1 VGKIKR
7 IFKAFSVI
15 AVVLTIAASE
25 RVSFGAEQVDIKS
38 LKLTQDLVYATNP
51 ISTGNYA
58 ISAAQ
63 AAEITNRLGINIVVQ
78 PTSGPEGIVIGMKEG
93 VAQLGLVSTGLV
105 QDPWEDEED
114 SFKHVRVLMV
124 GDGLRFGFVTR
135 EDLGIKTIPD
145 LKGKRVTYG
154 GLSLSHFRAAEG
166 ILRAYDLD
174 PAKDVTTLDMAFS
187 TAGFVDLAEGRTDAT
202 IGSIA
207 GSKMD
212 ELASKCKPYVIP
224 IDVEHAKKA
233 SEITGGLLVPGPIQ
247 NEVPGAPLGTPMV
260 AMLNSIIVTE
270 NVDDDTV
277 YAITRILI
285 EGQKQLGEVASDLKF
300 WLPEGNATTDALYPY
315 HPGAIRYYKEAG
327 LWNDELEAW
336 NKGVLD
342 KYGLKR

>member
-1 VGKIKR
+1 MS
-7 IFKAFSVI
+7 IFKAFSITALIVM
-15 AVVLTIAASE
+15 ALAMTQASCAA
-25 RVSFGAEQVDIKS
+25 GQVNLKD

-63 AAEITNRLGINIVVQ
+63 AVEITSKLGINVVVQ

-105 QDPWEDEED
+105 QEPWEDVED

-124 GDGLRFGFVTR
+124 GDGLRFSFVTR
-135 EDLGIKTIPD
+135 EDLGIKTISD

-154 GLSLSHFRAAEG
+154 GLSKSHTRTAEG

-174 PAKDVTTLDMAFS
+174 PAKDVITLNMAFS

-224 IDVEHAKKA
+224 VDVEHAQKA
-233 SEITGGLLVPGPIQ
+233 FEITDGLLVPGPMQ
-247 NEVPGAPLGTPMV
+247 YDVPGAPMGTPV
-260 AMLNSIIVTE
+260 TAMLNSIIVTE

-277 YAITRILI
+277 YAITRVLI
-285 EGQKQLGEVASDLKF
+285 EAHEQLGEVATDLKF
-300 WLPEGNATTDALYPY
+300 WIPEDAATVNAVYPY

-327 LWNDELEAW
+327 LWSDEVEAW
-336 NKGVLD
+336 NTKVL
-342 KYGLKR
+342 KAHGQTR